1 MGDNGMGE
9 GGLTEAAA
17 SDLFRRPPDRFIDVG
32 AGEVAYRKVGA
43 GPDVLLVHGWP
54 VSGATFRRLLPH
66 LAPHV
71 TCHVI
76 DLAGAGSSRY
86 DATTPLSIDN
96 HIVAVRRVIDDL
108 GVRRIA
114 VVGHDSGG
122 LIARHAVVGD
132 ERVCALGLIDTEQ
145 STGISL
151 KFRSFLAGRHLPGFG
166 TALGWLAG
174 KPTLRRSPLVL
185 GDAFADRSHLDGEFD
200 EFFLKPLHQSCEYR
214 AAAIRLLKSFDY
226 RLVHE
231 LGALHR
237 RLAMPVQLVWG
248 EHDRFF
254 PLKQAAQMVS
264 SFPDARLSVINGAG
278 LFSHEERPAEV
289 AQALLPLLV
298 GQR

>member
-1 MGDNGMGE
+1 MGDDGMGV

-17 SDLFRRPPDRFIDVG
+17 SDLFRRQPDRFIDVG

-86 DATTPLSIDN
+86 DATTPLSIDS

-145 STGISL
+145 STGISP
-151 KFRSFLAGRHLPGFG
+151 KFRSFLAGRYLPGFG

-174 KPTLRRSPLVL
+174 KPSLRRSRLVL
-185 GDAFADRSHLDGEFD
+185 GDAFVDRSHLDGEFD
-200 EFFLKPLHQSCEYR
+200 EFFLKPLHRSREYR

-231 LGALHR
+231 LAALHR

-248 EHDRFF
+248 EYDRFF
-254 PLKQAAQMVS
+254 PLKQAEQMVS
-264 SFPDARLSVINGAG
+264 SFPDARLSVIKGAG
-278 LFSHEERPAEV
+278 LFSHEERPADV
-289 AQALLPLLV
+289 AQALLPMLV
-298 GQR
+298 VER